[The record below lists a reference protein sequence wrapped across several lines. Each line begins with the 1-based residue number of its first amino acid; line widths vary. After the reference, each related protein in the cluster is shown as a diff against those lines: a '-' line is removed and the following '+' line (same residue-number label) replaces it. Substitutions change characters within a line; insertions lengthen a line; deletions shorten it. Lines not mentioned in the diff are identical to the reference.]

1 MTDSSPQTGISA
13 TPRHTL
19 EFLCPGCR
27 RRNRTGLGTGTWETD
42 CQHCSRSL
50 ALERGP
56 GEEAVGPIQVCAV
69 CGGNWFY
76 LQKDFNQK
84 IGCGVVLVGILFSFH
99 TYGLSLV
106 ACALVDL
113 ALYRWLPWVTVCYY
127 CQAHYRG
134 IPLHPSHRAHDLQI
148 AETTTRERE
157 QGGLTLRNLPEGDR
171 GSGKSPPTAS
181 YPAG

>member
-1 MTDSSPQTGISA
+1 MIASSPQTESPA
-13 TPRHTL
+13 SRPHTID
-19 EFLCPGCR
+19 FLCPGCR
-27 RRNRTGLGTGTWETD
+27 RRNRTDLRSGAWETP
-42 CQHCSRSL
+42 CQHCARSL
-50 ALERGP
+50 ALKREP
-56 GEEAVGPIQVCAV
+56 GEEAGVPIQVCAV
-69 CGGNWFY
+69 CGGKWFY

-106 ACALVDL
+106 VCALVDL

-134 IPLHPSHRAHDLQI
+134 IPLHPTHRAHDLQI

-157 QGGLTLRNLPEGDR
+157 LGVHTLRNLPESDR
-171 GSGKSPPTAS
+171 ASGEEPPTAS